1 MSDLE
6 SCSVLG
12 LIVMNSPKLIEKSM
26 YQLQT
31 IWRCDTV
38 WPGVL
43 PQAWSQMRL
52 ILFKLLLYRHGN
64 VLSVNC
70 PKDILMNKYL
80 LALNLDSDAV
90 DGSPEHEDKQD
101 AVVRNLV

>member
-1 MSDLE
+1 M
-6 SCSVLG
+6 
-12 LIVMNSPKLIEKSM
+12 
-26 YQLQT
+26 
-31 IWRCDTV
+31 
-38 WPGVL
+38 WPGVM

-101 AVVRNLV
+101 AVVRNLVTQLNNVEAEESKNIVLNCWLYITNYNAT